1 MTSTLVIQQQQLDDC
16 LDALWDVPTAA
27 LDTEFVRVS
36 TFYPKPGLI
45 QVGVGAKTWLIDPL
59 AKLEW
64 GRLARWLAEQPECI
78 FHAAAEDY
86 EVLYRLTGALPGR
99 VFDTQ
104 IAASLLTPKPSLSLQ
119 ALVEQQLGVTL
130 DKGETRSD
138 WTQRPLSPSQ
148 LHYAAED
155 VRVLEPLAETLKVQL
170 NQLDRAQWMAEDMA
184 DVLSRVK
191 AHIDGGDVD
200 TQVARFGNAWRL
212 SERSMARLYALVS
225 WREDAARRYDRPRK
239 HILSDQSIFHLATSK
254 SVSRRH
260 QFVVDAGLSERQ
272 ADRYGSVIQA
282 LLADSDDAPVRATP
296 PPPLSKRQKTQLE
309 SLQHAIST
317 IANDYHIAPE
327 VLVKKRD
334 LIAVLDGRGWQPTGW
349 RSTLI
354 GEVIHAFS

>member
-1 MTSTLVIQQQQLDDC
+1 MIHPLVTTQDALDDC
-16 LDALWDVPTAA
+16 LEYITDRHSAA

-36 TFYPKPGLI
+36 TFYPRPGLI
-45 QVGVGAKTWLIDPL
+45 QIGAGGQTWLLDPL
-59 AKLEW
+59 ADLDWHGLASWLER
-64 GRLARWLAEQPECI
+64 GSECI

-86 EVLYRLTGALPGR
+86 EVLYRLTGALPSQ

-104 IAASLLTPKPSLSLQ
+104 VAAALLTPKTSLSLQ
-119 ALVEQQLGVTL
+119 ALVEQQLGMRL

-138 WTQRPLSPSQ
+138 WTQRPLTASQ

-155 VRVLEPLAETLKVQL
+155 VRVLEPLAETLKAQL
-170 NQLDRAQWMAEDMA
+170 NQLDRAQWMAEEMA
-184 DVLSRVK
+184 DVLYRVK

-272 ADRYGSVIQA
+272 ADRYGSAIQA

-309 SLQHAIST
+309 SLQHAISA

-349 RSTLI
+349 RSALI